1 MKLSSSDGTQ
11 LTVDELREAYSL
23 LSRCCLRIEEINS
36 GNYKPGNPPVVFHAG
51 SCPELAELSKQISE
65 ISEKLDNLIH
75 KKKFNIY
82 S

>member
-51 SCPELAELSKQISE
+51 ACPELAKLSKQISE

-75 KKKFNIY
+75 KKLFILY